1 MATDLMASRLMVR
14 TAAEAID
21 AKSKNAATLA
31 AMAKLQATDK
41 CFNVSDV
48 FQLEIFHRKL
58 KRVYEVPVKLSL
70 FVFDTTRFATQP
82 YNFMEGTDT

>member
-41 CFNVSDV
+41 CFNVSEV
-48 FQLEIFHRKL
+48 MPLNL
-58 KRVYEVPVKLSL
+58 KS
-70 FVFDTTRFATQP
+70 FIA
-82 YNFMEGTDT
+82 N

>member
-21 AKSKNAATLA
+21 LKSKNAATLA

-41 CFNVSDV
+41 CFNVSS
-48 FQLEIFHRKL
+48 IW
-58 KRVYEVPVKLSL
+58 KLS
-70 FVFDTTRFATQP
+70 
-82 YNFMEGTDT
+82 